1 MLHDVSL
8 ENHLEGLGGSSHH
21 LQAVGVDGLL
31 LVEDEPGV
39 DPGGGGDDVGSAPA
53 HSFQRLERR
62 VSLRGERG
70 GSGSS
75 HRHPPG

>member
-1 MLHDVSL
+1 MLHHVSL
-8 ENHLEGLGGSSHH
+8 ENHLEGLGCSTHH

-31 LVEDEPGV
+31 LVKDEPSV
-39 DPGGGGDDVGSAPA
+39 DPGGSGDDVGSAPA
-53 HSFQRLERR
+53 DSLQLLERR

-70 GSGSS
+70 ERGSS